1 MQLDFTKMDKI
12 GQEARLKQAA
22 EEFSEKSGP
31 PEPFCPPFSASAHAP
46 ELGADERILQR
57 KADRA
62 EEERERARQVYREY
76 QANIMASGTLQSE
89 ILKGAANGADI
100 CSLLLTAAECISK
113 MTGDGGVFAKS
124 LKNRLH
130 ERGLRTLEPLPLAD
144 RKKDAETRLERL
156 RAAQQRAQDKREA
169 EFIGEAIREHE
180 AELRALN
187 AMLGV

>member
-1 MQLDFTKMDKI
+1 MQIDFTKMDNM
-12 GQEARLKQAA
+12 GQEARLKQAV
-22 EEFSEKSGP
+22 EEFSEKGNP
-31 PEPFCPPFSASAHAP
+31 PAPFSPPFSAPAQP
-46 ELGADERILQR
+46 PDLGADVRLLQR

-76 QANIMASGTLQSE
+76 QANIMASGTLRSE
-89 ILKGAANGADI
+89 VLKGAANGTDL
-100 CSLLLTAAECISK
+100 CSLLLTAAECISR

-156 RAAQQRAQDKREA
+156 REAQKRAQDKREA
-169 EFIGEAIREHE
+169 EFIGDAIREHE
-180 AELRALN
+180 AELRALG
-187 AMLGV
+187 AMLGL